1 MTDEHQSNDADDVVD
16 PDVPSGNESGAEGGK
31 VLTPEEL
38 DISESEYV
46 EELDDQGRYVVSPGG
61 GPPNASKSRPESGSA
76 DRDERAAGADAA
88 QPATDPASQGS
99 PGDQPV
105 SPEAARSLLAEE
117 LGRTNA
123 KYGLDVVAR
132 FEGEPLRHRTVS
144 NDVVATFENLVLWYA
159 RHVAD
164 ETPADEV
171 IEILLRESTFDTPKT
186 TPNLKQL
193 LEKYDLAKTDSIQ
206 LLVNA
211 ISTEADRNR

>member
-46 EELDDQGRYVVSPGG
+46 EALDDQGRYVVSPGG
-61 GPPNASKSRPESGSA
+61 GPPNASESRAESGSA
-76 DRDERAAGADAA
+76 DSDERAAGDEN
-88 QPATDPASQGS
+88 QPATDPAAGEAL
-99 PGDQPV
+99 GGQPV

-206 LLVNA
+206 SLVNA